1 MKIQNKKTEI
11 LVQIKNIFLII
22 AGTLVLSFGT
32 SVFILP
38 FDLVTGGVSG
48 ISIVV
53 NKLIPFEFITMDLII
68 TSVTW
73 ILFLLGWIFL
83 GRSFAAKTFIS
94 TVVYP
99 VGVFLFTKLAS
110 PDFLNGFFYLRSYP
124 NTDVALILA
133 TLMGGAMVGAGCA
146 ITFVGGGSTGGV
158 DVLSFI
164 ICKIFKRAKSSVVFF
179 VIDSTIILCGMFVIG
194 SFVLSLLGIISAFV
208 SALMIEKVFIGSSKS
223 FIAQIITDK
232 YEIINREIIEK
243 VDRGTTV
250 IDITG
255 GYSGQAKKMIMVSF
269 TVNQYAEILN
279 VIHRNDGSAFVTIH
293 QAHEISGE
301 GWTR

>member
-1 MKIQNKKTEI
+1 MKKGLKRSEALIR
-11 LVQIKNIFLII
+11 IKNILLVI

-32 SVFILP
+32 SIFILP

-48 ISIVV
+48 ISIVAD
-53 NKLIPFEFITMDLII
+53 KLIPIEFITVDMII
-68 TSVTW
+68 TVITW
-73 ILFLLGWIFL
+73 ALFLLGWIFL
-83 GRSFAAKTFIS
+83 GKSFAAKTFIS
-94 TVVYP
+94 TIIYP
-99 VGVFLFTKLAS
+99 VGVFMFARLAS

-133 TLMGGAMVGAGCA
+133 TIMGGALIGSGCA
-146 ITFVGGGSTGGV
+146 ITFIGGGSTGGV
-158 DVLSFI
+158 DVISFI

-179 VIDSTIILCGMFVIG
+179 LIDSIIIISGMFVIG
-194 SFVLSLLGIISAFV
+194 NFMLTLLGIISAFV
-208 SALMIEKVFIGSSKS
+208 SATMIEKVFIGNSKS

-232 YEIINREIIEK
+232 YETINREIIEK

-255 GYSGQAKKMIMVSF
+255 GYSGLPKKMIMVSF
-269 TVNQYAEILN
+269 TVNQYAEIMN
-279 VIHRNDGSAFVTIH
+279 IIHRNDKTAFVTIH

>member
-11 LVQIKNIFLII
+11 LVQIKNILLII

-48 ISIVV
+48 ISIVI
-53 NKLIPFEFITMDLII
+53 NKLIPFEFITIDMII
-68 TSVTW
+68 TAVTW
-73 ILFLLGWIFL
+73 FLFALGWIFL

-94 TVVYP
+94 AIVYP

-110 PDFLNGFFYLRSYP
+110 PEFLNGFFYLRTYP
-124 NTDVALILA
+124 NTDVSLILA
-133 TLMGGAMVGAGCA
+133 TLMGGAMVGSGCA

-158 DVLSFI
+158 DVISFI

-179 VIDSTIILCGMFVIG
+179 VIDATIILCGMFAIG

-279 VIHRNDGSAFVTIH
+279 VIHRNDSSAFVTIH